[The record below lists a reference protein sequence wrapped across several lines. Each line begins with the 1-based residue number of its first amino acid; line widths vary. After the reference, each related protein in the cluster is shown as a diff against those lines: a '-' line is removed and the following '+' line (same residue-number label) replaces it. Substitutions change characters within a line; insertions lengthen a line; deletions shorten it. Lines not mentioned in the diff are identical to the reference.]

1 MQNRK
6 LVTPFIAAAALLSV
20 TAASS
25 FAADPIVTAQADK
38 PGMTQKAAVAVDDS
52 VITAKVKSALVA
64 DKEVSALKINVTT
77 KQGVVILTGAV
88 PSAEAG
94 DRVIKMVAAIE
105 GVKDIQNQLQV
116 KPS

>member
-6 LVTPFIAAAALLSV
+6 LIAPFFAAALLSL

-25 FAADPIVTAQADK
+25 FAADAATAQADK
-38 PGMTQKAAVAVDDS
+38 PTVTQKAAVAVDDS
-52 VITAKVKSALVA
+52 VITAKVKSALVS

-88 PSAEAG
+88 PNTEAG

-116 KPS
+116 KAS

>member
-6 LVTPFIAAAALLSV
+6 LIAPIFAAALLSLG
-20 TAASS
+20 ASS
-25 FAADPIVTAQADK
+25 FAADAVTAQADK
-38 PGMTQKAAVAVDDS
+38 PTTTQKAAVAVDDS
-52 VITAKVKSALVA
+52 VITAKVKSALVS

-94 DRVIKMVAAIE
+94 DRVIKMIAGIE

-116 KPS
+116 KTS

>member
-6 LVTPFIAAAALLSV
+6 LIAPLIAVALLSA

-25 FAADPIVTAQADK
+25 FAADPVMAQADK

-52 VITAKVKSALVA
+52 VITAKVKSALVS
-64 DKEVSALKINVTT
+64 DKEVSAMKINVTT
-77 KQGVVILTGAV
+77 KQGVVILTGSV

-94 DRVIKMVAAIE
+94 DHVIKMVAAIE

>member
-6 LVTPFIAAAALLSV
+6 LIAPLATGIAAALLSI

-25 FAADPIVTAQADK
+25 FAQADK
-38 PGMTQKAAVAVDDS
+38 PAVTQKAAVAVDDS
-52 VITAKVKSALVA
+52 VITAKVKSALVT

-94 DRVIKMVAAIE
+94 DRVIKMVAGIE

>member
-6 LVTPFIAAAALLSV
+6 LIAPLFAAALLSV

-25 FAADPIVTAQADK
+25 FAADTVTAQADK
-38 PGMTQKAAVAVDDS
+38 PSMTQKAAVAVDDS
-52 VITAKVKSALVA
+52 VITAKVKSALVS

-88 PSAEAG
+88 PTAEAG

-116 KPS
+116 KAS